1 MLLVIAG
8 PTSIGKDALITEFL
22 NRHPEWRYMAVDEAA
37 QTEFLPE
44 EEEGEDVSIDLDMTE
59 FYMSIACQ
67 CAQELTKEK
76 LNLIAACDRL
86 PLPLQ
91 DFLREELGKE
101 FLAAHVGHEDELPQA
116 ERPLYHC
123 TINSSVKT
131 LKETLT
137 ILDRLVGRKG
147 K

>member
-8 PTSIGKDALITEFL
+8 PHNIGKDALITEFL
-22 NRHPEWRYMAVDEAA
+22 NRHPAWRYMAVEESATAEFVPEDEDGGAA
-37 QTEFLPE
+37 
-44 EEEGEDVSIDLDMTE
+44 IDLDMTE
-59 FYMSIACQ
+59 FYVNIACQ
-67 CAQELTKEK
+67 CAQELRKED
-76 LNLIAACDRL
+76 LHLVASCARI

-91 DFLREELGKE
+91 QFLQEELGQE
-101 FLAAHVGHEDELPQA
+101 FVAAHIGHEEELPQS
-116 ERPLYHC
+116 ERPLYNC
-123 TINSSVKT
+123 TVNSSTQT

>member
-8 PTSIGKDALITEFL
+8 PSSIGKEALITEFL

-37 QTEFLPE
+37 EAEFLPE
-44 EEEGEDVSIDLDMTE
+44 EEKEEGMSIDVDMTE

-67 CAQELTKEK
+67 CAQELRKERIH
-76 LNLIAACDRL
+76 LVTACDHL
-86 PLPLQ
+86 SLSLQ
-91 DFLREELGKE
+91 EFLREELGKE
-101 FLAAHVGHEDELPQA
+101 FLATHVGHEDELPPS
-116 ERPLYHC
+116 ERPFYHC

-137 ILDRLVGRKG
+137 ILDRLVGRKR

>member
-8 PTSIGKDALITEFL
+8 PSSIGKEALITEFL
-22 NRHPEWRYMAVDEAA
+22 NRHPEWRYMAVDESA
-37 QTEFLPE
+37 QAEFLPE
-44 EEEGEDVSIDLDMTE
+44 EEEGDMAIDVDMTE
-59 FYMSIACQ
+59 FYVSIACQ
-67 CAQELTKEK
+67 CAQELRKEK
-76 LNLIAACDRL
+76 LHLVAACDRL

-91 DFLREELGKE
+91 DFLQEELGKE
-101 FLAAHVGHEDELPQA
+101 FFAAHVGHEEELSKS
-116 ERPLYHC
+116 ERSSYHC

-137 ILDRLVGRKG
+137 ILDRLVGRKR

>member
-8 PTSIGKDALITEFL
+8 PQSIGKEALITEFL
-22 NRHPEWRYMAVDEAA
+22 NRHPEWRYMAVDESA
-37 QTEFLPE
+37 QAEFLPE
-44 EEEGEDVSIDLDMTE
+44 EEEDAMSIDVDMTE
-59 FYMSIACQ
+59 FYVNIACQ

-76 LNLIAACDRL
+76 LHLVAACDRL
-86 PLPLQ
+86 PLSLQ

-101 FLAAHVGHEDELPQA
+101 FLAAHIGHEDELPQS
-116 ERPLYHC
+116 ERPFYHC

-137 ILDRLVGRKG
+137 ILDRLVGRKR

>member
-8 PTSIGKDALITEFL
+8 PNSIGKDALITEFL
-22 NRHPEWRYMAVDEAA
+22 NRHPEWRYMAVDESA
-37 QTEFLPE
+37 QAEFIP
-44 EEEGEDVSIDLDMTE
+44 EGEGEGDTSINVDMTE
-59 FYMSIACQ
+59 FYVSIACQ

-76 LNLIAACDRL
+76 LHLVAACDRL

-91 DFLREELGKE
+91 DFLREELGKD
-101 FLAAHVGHEDELPQA
+101 FFAAHIGHEDELSKP
-116 ERPLYHC
+116 ERSSYHC
-123 TINSSVKT
+123 TINSSTKT

-137 ILDRLVGRKG
+137 ILDRLVGRK

>member
-8 PTSIGKDALITEFL
+8 PKSTGKDALITEFL
-22 NRHPEWRYMAVDEAA
+22 NRHPAWRYMAVDETA
-37 QTEFLPE
+37 QAEFLPAE
-44 EEEGEDVSIDLDMTE
+44 EEEISVDLDMTE

-67 CAQELTKEK
+67 CTQELKKED
-76 LNLIAACDRL
+76 LHLVTACPVL
-86 PLPLQ
+86 PVPLQ
-91 DFLREELGKE
+91 EFLREELGKE
-101 FLAAHVGHEDELPQA
+101 FLAAHIGHEDELPQS

-137 ILDRLVGRKG
+137 ILDRLVGRK
-147 K
+147 KK